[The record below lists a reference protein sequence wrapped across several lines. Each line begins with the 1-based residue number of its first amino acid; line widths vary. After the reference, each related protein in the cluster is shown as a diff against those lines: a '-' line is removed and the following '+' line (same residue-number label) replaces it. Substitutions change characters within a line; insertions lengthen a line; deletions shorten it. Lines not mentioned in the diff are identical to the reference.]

1 MNLKSKEALLRGLGI
16 WMIAVLPQIALS
28 QADYWQ
34 QEVRYNIQVA
44 LNDKQHS
51 LKGDLS
57 VEYINHSPDTLRY
70 IWFHLWPNA
79 YKNMN
84 TALAKQLAADNK
96 QQGANKI
103 IEKKPVINETGFID
117 SLRFTINGQTA
128 TTEND
133 TTNIDMIKLVLAQP
147 LLPGKQVTI
156 ATPFY
161 VKLPNYYS
169 RSGYN
174 GQQFMVCQWYP
185 KPAVYDRTGWHAFPY
200 LDQGEFYSEYGSF
213 TVNIT
218 VPAEY
223 VVGATG
229 TLQTLPELGKY
240 KQIGLQNNRNEKV
253 VLYKTTTPG
262 KLKTLKYFGERIH
275 DFAWFAGKDYV
286 IRYDTLQLAERDTVD
301 VFSYGQTAGNKTW
314 KNSTS
319 YIKDAVRHY
328 SKWIGRYPYPVVQA
342 VEGPKNLSSGGME
355 YPMIT
360 LITSPNAKEEEM
372 DAVITHEVGHNWF
385 YGILGN
391 NERDHPWMDE
401 GLNTYFQFRYEAEK
415 YRTNSLFGPMIP
427 KDVKELSEAEF
438 QARIYQVL
446 SSIPADKPI
455 NTGSTGFTNKDDYGI
470 VIYVKTAV
478 WMYILEN
485 YLGRDV
491 LDKALQ
497 SYFTKWQFKH
507 PQPEDFKKELE
518 EVSGKNLDQYFALLD
533 KEGKL

>member
-1 MNLKSKEALLRGLGI
+1 MNLNFVFTPFRGLGVLI
-16 WMIAVLPQIALS
+16 IAALPQIGFS
-28 QADYWQ
+28 QSAYWQ
-34 QEVRYNIQVA
+34 QEVNYNIQVA

-57 VEYINHSPDTLRY
+57 VEYINNSPDTLTY

-79 YKNMN
+79 YKNKN
-84 TALAKQLAADNK
+84 TALAKQLAADNS
-96 QQGANKI
+96 G
-103 IEKKPVINETGFID
+103 EKKATTTEPGFID
-117 SLRFTINGQTA
+117 SLRFAVNGQTIS
-128 TTEND
+128 TESD
-133 TTNIDMIKLVLAQP
+133 TGNIDMIKLVLQQP
-147 LLPGKQVTI
+147 LLPGKQITI
-156 ATPFY
+156 ATPFF

-213 TVNIT
+213 KVKIT

-229 TLQTLPELGKY
+229 TLQTQPELNKY
-240 KQIGLQNNRNEKV
+240 KQIGIENNKGSKV
-253 VLYKTTTPG
+253 VPYKTTIPG
-262 KLKTLKYFGERIH
+262 KLKTLQYFGDHIH

-286 IRYDTLQLAERDTVD
+286 IRYDTLQLTERDTVN
-301 VFSYGQTAGNKTW
+301 VFSYGQSSGNKTW

-328 SKWIGRYPYPVVQA
+328 SKWIGQYPYPVVQA
-342 VEGPKNLSSGGME
+342 VEGPSNLSSGGME

-385 YGILGN
+385 YGILGS

-401 GLNTYFQFRYEAEK
+401 GINTYFQFRYEAEK
-415 YRTNSLFGPMIP
+415 YRTNSLFGSMIP
-427 KDVKELSEAEF
+427 KDVKELSEKDF
-438 QARIYQVL
+438 QARIYEVL
-446 SSIPADKPI
+446 NSLPARQPI
-455 NTGSTGFTNKDDYGI
+455 NTVSTGFTNKDEYGI
-470 VIYVKTAV
+470 VSYVKTAV
-478 WMYILEN
+478 WLYILETE
-485 YLGRDV
+485 LGRDV
-491 LDKALQ
+491 LDKGLQ
-497 SYFTKWQFKH
+497 AYFTDWQFRH
-507 PQPEDFKKELE
+507 PSPEDFKKELE
-518 EVSGKNLDQYFALLD
+518 KVSGKNLDTFFAMLD
-533 KEGKL
+533 KEGKLK

>member
-1 MNLKSKEALLRGLGI
+1 
-16 WMIAVLPQIALS
+16 MIAVLPQIALS
-28 QADYWQ
+28 QTDYWQ

-79 YKNMN
+79 YRNNN
-84 TALAKQLAADNK
+84 TALARQLAADKGN
-96 QQGANKI
+96 
-103 IEKKPVINETGFID
+103 EKKTTVNEPGFID

-128 TTEND
+128 ATEND
-133 TTNIDMIKLVLAQP
+133 TANIDMVKLVLAQP

-156 ATPFY
+156 TTPFY

-169 RSGYN
+169 RSGYS

-213 TVNIT
+213 KVNIT

-229 TLQTLPELGKY
+229 TLQTLPELNKY
-240 KQIGLQNNRNEKV
+240 KQIGLANNKNGKEV
-253 VLYKTTTPG
+253 AYKTTTPG
-262 KLKTLKYFGERIH
+262 KLKTLQYTGEHIH
-275 DFAWFAGKDYV
+275 DFAWFAGKDFV
-286 IRYDTLQLAERDTVD
+286 IRYDTMQLTERDAID

-314 KNSTS
+314 KNSTN

-328 SKWIGRYPYPVVQA
+328 SKWIGQYPYPVVQA

-385 YGILGN
+385 YGILGS

-415 YRTNSLFGPMIP
+415 YRTNSLLASMIP
-427 KDVKELSEAEF
+427 PYIKELPETEF
-438 QARIYQVL
+438 QAKIYEVL
-446 SSIPADKPI
+446 RAVPADQPI
-455 NTGSTGFTNKDDYGI
+455 STSSTGFVNKDDYGI
-470 VIYVKTAV
+470 VVYVKTAM
-478 WMYILEN
+478 WMHKLETE
-485 YLGRDV
+485 LGRDV
-491 LDKALQ
+491 LDKGLQ
-497 SYFTKWQFKH
+497 LYFSKWQFKH
-507 PQPEDFKKELE
+507 PSPEDLKKELE
-518 EVSGKNLDQYFALLD
+518 AASGKDLSAYFALLD